1 MNTLPEA
8 PSPITTNLSC
18 LSGFSSSESD
28 ISVPRYQNDV
38 ETTDAIMLGNN
49 GDLEPIEY
57 HDLKNHLRK

>member
-38 ETTDAIMLGNN
+38 ETTDAIMLGN
-49 GDLEPIEY
+49 GDLEPIY
-57 HDLKNHLRK
+57 HDLKII